1 MVELEEPVSG
11 KVLRELPQ
19 VVAHEW
25 LTQCVIPALAH
36 PDPQL
41 IFGAAECVLELAGH
55 PVLGGMQ
62 SGGRNSWSERPVW
75 AAATL
80 SALLGLLRFYGDAP
94 ASREL
99 LCRHLVTCMGWVK
112 HADFVVA
119 VRTIVFKVPNS
130 FR

>member
-11 KVLRELPQ
+11 KVLPELPQ
-19 VVAHEW
+19 VLAHEW
-25 LTQCVIPALAH
+25 LTQCVLPALAH

-41 IFGAAECVLELAGH
+41 IFGAGRCVLQLAAH
-55 PVLGGMQ
+55 PVLGGVQ
-62 SGGRNSWSERPVW
+62 PGGGDSWSERPVW

-80 SALLGLLRFYGDAP
+80 SALLGLLRFRGDAP

-99 LCRHLVTCMGWVK
+99 LCRPLVTCMGWVK

-119 VRTIVFKVPNS
+119 VS
-130 FR
+130 LL